1 MINLDDAA
9 AFVRICETE
18 NLTRAAQLSQ
28 VSPSTLSRS
37 LNRLEDELPVKLCAR
52 DQKGIAL
59 TAAGRRFR
67 DFAYKWLDEYQ
78 TMVTDLKVSENS
90 LLGSVKL
97 YCSVSASYIFI
108 PRLLS
113 ELRLDHSQIEVNLE
127 TGDPANALDILQADG
142 IDFVI
147 AALPD
152 KLPPEILAVPL
163 VTFPLVLIAPKAPV
177 QPLPGLSGNQV
188 DLARTPFIL
197 AEHGQLRYEVDAW
210 LKSQQLKPHIYAEV
224 AGHEAIVS
232 LCALGFGV
240 AVAPKLVVELSPFKN
255 DVTILQAPHLPDFR
269 LALCCLQSRA
279 HEPILQACIKVAQ
292 KSAPT
297 FSAELTRRRPL
308 PL

>member
-9 AFVRICETE
+9 AFVRICETA
-18 NLTRAAQLSQ
+18 NLTRAAQLTQ

-37 LNRLEDELPVKLCAR
+37 LNRLEETLHVKLCTR

-67 DFAYKWLDEYQ
+67 DFAVNCLQDYQ
-78 TMVTDLKVSENS
+78 AMLTELEVSENPLS
-90 LLGSVKL
+90 GAVKI

-113 ELRLDHSQIEVNLE
+113 ELRLDHPQIEVSLE
-127 TGDPANALDILQADG
+127 TGDPANALELLSGDG

-152 KLPPEILAVPL
+152 KLPESILAVPL

-177 QPLPGLSGNQV
+177 HPLVGCTSSGYDLS
-188 DLARTPFIL
+188 AAPFIL

-210 LKSQQLKPHIYAEV
+210 FKAQQLKPNIYAEV

-232 LCALGFGV
+232 LCALGFGL
-240 AVAPKLVVELSPFKN
+240 AIAPKLVVDLSPFKG
-255 DVTILQAPHLPDFR
+255 DVVTLDAPKLPDFR
-269 LALCCLQSRA
+269 LALCCRQSRA
-279 HEPILQACIKVAQ
+279 HEPILAACIKVAA

-297 FSAELTRRRPL
+297 FSADLTRRRL
-308 PL
+308 LTL